1 MPLTK
6 KGERILQAMR
16 SRYGDKRGTEIFYAS
31 ANAKTITGVEE
42 AVKKPRPS
50 MIPPVRKRR

>member
-1 MPLTK
+1 
-6 KGERILQAMR
+6 MR
-16 SRYGDKRGTEIFYAS
+16 SQYGDKRGEEVFYAS

-42 AVKKPRPS
+42 VVKKPRPS